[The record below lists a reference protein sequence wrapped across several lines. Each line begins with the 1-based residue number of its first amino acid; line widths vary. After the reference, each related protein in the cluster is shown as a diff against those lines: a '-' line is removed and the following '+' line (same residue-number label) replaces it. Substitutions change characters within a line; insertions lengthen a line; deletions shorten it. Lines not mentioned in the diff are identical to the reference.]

1 MLLVAIVVAV
11 VAGSTGAV
19 AAQLITSKQIKN
31 GTIRMVDLHPF
42 VKKKINKNGNRGPS
56 GPAGTNGTN
65 GTTGAT
71 GATGETGPTGDTGD
85 TGPTGPAGQD
95 AVVKVSSIDGAP
107 SDPDAWSSDEFSFD
121 DDAPFGEVSIAP
133 ASGAGSL
140 GAEAVRFQ
148 IPADDNAY
156 ANIATSRYDGIAL
169 KDLTTLVYS
178 ERVDD
183 SNGEGAAPWLFI
195 RLQGGHTITFY
206 PTYQS
211 VPEIEGQWQRWDVT
225 EGTVDYDNIA
235 GTDPGTP
242 CDDVV
247 AAHGD
252 EIILGTTFGGGIRF
266 YAGGNGAAAG
276 STSYLDAVEI
286 EAAGQQRLY
295 DFEQ

>member
-1 MLLVAIVVAV
+1 VPLVRPAP
-11 VAGSTGAV
+11 TG
-19 AAQLITSKQIKN
+19 
-31 GTIRMVDLHPF
+31 D
-42 VKKKINKNGNRGPS
+42 
-56 GPAGTNGTN
+56 
-65 GTTGAT
+65 TGAT
-71 GATGETGPTGDTGD
+71 GA
-85 TGPTGPAGQD
+85 AGQD
-95 AVVKVSSIDGAP
+95 AVVKVSDIDG
-107 SDPDAWSSDEFSFD
+107 DPQDPATIWSSDEFSFD

-133 ASGAGSL
+133 ASGSGSL

-148 IPADDNAY
+148 IPADNNAY
-156 ANIATSRYDGIAL
+156 ANVATRQYDGIAL
-169 KDLTTLVYS
+169 KDLTTLRYS
-178 ERVDD
+178 ERVDN

-195 RLQGGHTITFY
+195 RLQGGHTVTFY

-211 VPEIEGQWQRWDVT
+211 VPEQEGAWQRWDVT

-242 CDDVV
+242 WDQVIAD
-247 AAHGD
+247 HGD
-252 EIILGTTFGGGIRF
+252 ELITGTTFGGGIRF